1 MIYIHLKS
9 GTIPAILTLLVLF
22 ACEKSNRNEKFECSF
37 VSPVPNE
44 ILANETQIQL
54 TITASHDV
62 YSVTFFFDDVCIG
75 QSKMSPHSVQWTP
88 LGRAGGS
95 HILKAVVVPYE
106 FENVT
111 LTVPVLFKYYPGE
124 NAQGGTVWSVDE
136 TGLHGHVVATA
147 DLQFNNK
154 NDLAWGIEEFMGA
167 TDSTD
172 GQSNTELLAN
182 AGLLTNYFW
191 TAFKL
196 GYNHNGYT
204 DWFVPSK
211 TEMLQ
216 LLDYL
221 TGALSPATM
230 SDTYWTS
237 TECCRANAC
246 AVDFAEKKAIVTL
259 KADSLFRI
267 RPIRKF

>member
-1 MIYIHLKS
+1 MNYIHLKS
-9 GTIPAILTLLVLF
+9 GTIPAVLTLLVLV

-37 VSPVPNE
+37 VSPVPAE
-44 ILANETQIQL
+44 ILANDTQVQL
-54 TITASHDV
+54 TITASHDIDQV
-62 YSVTFFFDDVCIG
+62 KFLINDEIIG
-75 QSKMSPHSVQWTP
+75 TVRGVPYTLTWIPKSRS
-88 LGRAGGS
+88 GGV
-95 HILKAVVVPYE
+95 HTLKAIVDPIE
-106 FENVT
+106 FEEVV
-111 LTVPVLFKYYPGE
+111 LTMPVVFRYHVGE
-124 NAQGGTVWSVDE
+124 NAQGGTIFRVDDSGTHGMAVALEDFIYNGVKNIVW
-136 TGLHGHVVATA
+136 GP
-147 DLQFNNK
+147 
-154 NDLAWGIEEFMGA
+154 EEFIGA
-167 TDSTD
+167 ADSTD

-191 TAFKL
+191 TSFKF
-196 GYNHNGYT
+196 GYHHNGYT

-211 TEMLQ
+211 TEMLR

-221 TGALSPATM
+221 TGAVSPVTM

-246 AVDFAEKKAIVTL
+246 AIDFAEKKAIVTL